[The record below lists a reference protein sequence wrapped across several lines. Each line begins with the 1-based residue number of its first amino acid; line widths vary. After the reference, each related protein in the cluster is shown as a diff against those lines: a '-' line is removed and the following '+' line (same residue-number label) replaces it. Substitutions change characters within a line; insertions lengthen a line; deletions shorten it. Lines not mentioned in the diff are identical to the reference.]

1 MAATK
6 QAYIQPFDPRPAQ
19 DRLADHL
26 RRELSRPENADAVLP
41 PERRLAGQMHVARE
55 TLKKALHQLRTEN
68 AIRSVPGSGWQV
80 RPWADWLVR
89 P

>member
-6 QAYIQPFDPRPAQ
+6 EAHIKPFDPRPAK

-26 RRELSRPENADAVLP
+26 RRELSRPENVDAVLP
-41 PERRLAGQMHVARE
+41 AERRLAAQMMASRVTVRE
-55 TLKKALHQLRTEN
+55 ALYQLRTEN
-68 AIRSVPGSGWQV
+68 AIRSTPGSGWQV
-80 RPWADWLVR
+80 RPWRDWLVR